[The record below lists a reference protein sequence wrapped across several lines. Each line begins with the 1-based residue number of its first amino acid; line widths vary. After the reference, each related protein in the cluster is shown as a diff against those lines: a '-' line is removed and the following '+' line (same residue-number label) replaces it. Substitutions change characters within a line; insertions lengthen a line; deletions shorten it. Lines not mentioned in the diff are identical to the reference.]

1 MKKFICLFTVICL
14 LIPCFS
20 LGVNA
25 VIVSETTPDFDY
37 NDDGKININDAR
49 AVLRVSAGIDAE
61 IEGKTYD
68 LDANGY
74 VDYYDVA
81 KILRMIS
88 GIEAEANVADEYLL
102 ALFKKELDS
111 VKSIRPGFTKVATSH
126 CKSSKVTIRNA
137 PIDSFNVTDT
147 EFNIYVD
154 MLVAYADQY
163 SLILPADMKKE
174 IEEMEAQTKT
184 LYEPQTNGPI
194 EVTKANPTHYTEFP
208 VNKLGYACFLN
219 ISDIESINCYEQDGY
234 IIREVIMK
242 TDTYIGDEYPTG
254 SAGFKD
260 RWQKISYGKVFNIP
274 YLDETDGSTLNS
286 VTFTGLYGDNIS
298 VKPTQGGRIISKV
311 DKLTGLPVEIRYEY
325 ACVYDVSE
333 PPVINQDGTPGLTMK
348 TVTIKNFYE
357 VYTINPVEVSEN
369 E

>member
-81 KILRMIS
+81 KILKMIS
-88 GIEAEANVADEYLL
+88 GIDSEANVTNEYLL
-102 ALFKKELDS
+102 SLFKKELDS
-111 VKSIRPGFTKVATSH
+111 VKSIRPGFTKVSTSH

-154 MLVAYADQY
+154 MLVAYADRY
-163 SLILPADMKKE
+163 NSILPNDIKKD
-174 IEEMEAQTKT
+174 IEEMKAQTVE
-184 LYEPQTNGPI
+184 LYNPQTETI
-194 EVTKANPTHYTEFP
+194 TVTKANPTHYTEFP
-208 VNKLGYACFLN
+208 VSKLGYSCFLEV
-219 ISDIESINCYEQDGY
+219 SDIESINCYEQNGY

-242 TDTYIGDEYPTG
+242 ADTYIGDEYPTG

-260 RWQKISYGKVFNIP
+260 RWQTISYGKVFDIP
-274 YLDETDGSTLNS
+274 SLDETDGSTLNS
-286 VTFTGLYGDNIS
+286 VTFTGLYDDDIS
-298 VKPTQGGRIISKV
+298 IKPTQGGRIISKV
-311 DKLTGLPVEIRYEY
+311 DKLTGLPVEVRYEY
-325 ACVYDVSE
+325 ACVYDVSK
-333 PPVINQDGTPGLTMK
+333 PPVVNQDGTTGLTMK
-348 TVTIKNFYE
+348 IVTTKNFSE
-357 VYTINPVEVSEN
+357 VYTINPMEVSDN

>member
-126 CKSSKVTIRNA
+126 CKSAKVTTTNA
-137 PIDSFNVTDT
+137 PDASLNVTNT
-147 EFNIYVD
+147 EFNVYVD
-154 MLVAYADQY
+154 KVIAYTNKY
-163 SLILPADMKKE
+163 SWILTDDMKKE
-174 IEEMEAQTKT
+174 LEEMRTQAQQ
-184 LYEPQTNGPI
+184 LYEEQT
-194 EVTKANPTHYTEFP
+194 ETVTVTKANPTHYTEFP
-208 VNKLGYACFLN
+208 VNKLGYACFLEV
-219 ISDIESINCYEQDGY
+219 SDIESINCYEQGGY

-242 TDTYIGDEYPTG
+242 NDTYIGDQYPTG

-260 RWQKISYGKVFNIP
+260 RWQTISYGKVFNIP
-274 YLDETDGSTLNS
+274 AFDETDGSTLNS
-286 VTFTGLYGDNIS
+286 VKFAGLYGDSIN
-298 VKPTQGGRIISKV
+298 VAPTQGGRIISKV
-311 DKLTGLPVEIRYEY
+311 DKLTGLPVEVRYEY
-325 ACVYDVSE
+325 SCVSDISAAPQV
-333 PPVINQDGTPGLTMK
+333 NQDGTPGLTMK
-348 TVTIKNFYE
+348 TVTITNFSE